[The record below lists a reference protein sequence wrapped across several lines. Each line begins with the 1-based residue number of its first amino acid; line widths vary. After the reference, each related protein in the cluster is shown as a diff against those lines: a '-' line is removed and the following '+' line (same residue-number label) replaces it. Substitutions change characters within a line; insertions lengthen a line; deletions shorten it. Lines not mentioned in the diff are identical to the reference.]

1 MIIGKQFRETKEN
14 QDFCDSC
21 MGECDINSEIHQ
33 RKTNYTIRGQFEG
46 SFIRY

>member
-33 RKTNYTIRGQFEG
+33 RKTTLFGAKFEG